1 MTTNHSLQYRQGDVL
16 LRAVDASSASVSP
29 IPREEGRIVLAHGE
43 ATGHSHAIADPRA
56 ELVVERGT
64 NRRLL
69 LVRGDAPVDL
79 VHEEHA
85 TLRIAPGIYEV
96 LGQRE
101 FTPQRRRWSPVQD

>member
-1 MTTNHSLQYRQGDVL
+1 VTTNDSLQYRQGDVL
-16 LRAVDASSASVSP
+16 LRAVAASPPNVSP
-29 IPREEGRIVLAHGE
+29 IPREDGRIVLAHGE

-85 TLRIAPGIYEV
+85 TLRIAPGTYEV
-96 LGQRE
+96 RGQRE
-101 FTPQRRRWSPVQD
+101 FVPQRQWSPVQD

>member
-1 MTTNHSLQYRQGDVL
+1 MTTNDSLQYRQGDVL
-16 LRAVDASSASVSP
+16 LRAVAASPPSVSP
-29 IPREEGRIVLAHGE
+29 IPREDGRIVLAHGE

-85 TLRIAPGIYEV
+85 TLHIAPGIYEV

-101 FTPQRRRWSPVQD
+101 FTPQRQRWSPVQD